1 MAKTSQ
7 INRNKKREKLVA
19 QYASKR
25 AELKKI
31 ADDMKVPAEE
41 RFAARLKLAKLP
53 RNSSKVRIHHRC
65 ELSGRPK
72 GYYRKVKM
80 SRIALRS
87 LSNFGQIPGMTK
99 ARWEGED
106 MIIDPIGDLLTRIRN
121 GQLRRKSKINSPNS
135 RLRIRLLDVL
145 QAEGYIRGYA
155 EVETKGH
162 KELEIELKY
171 HEGQP
176 VIRELKR
183 VSTPGRRVYSSVSE
197 LKPHRQ
203 GLGVSILSTPQGV
216 MTDTSARE
224 KNVGGEVLCQVF

>member
-1 MAKTSQ
+1 
-7 INRNKKREKLVA
+7 
-19 QYASKR
+19 
-25 AELKKI
+25 
-31 ADDMKVPAEE
+31 
-41 RFAARLKLAKLP
+41 
-53 RNSSKVRIHHRC
+53 
-65 ELSGRPK
+65 
-72 GYYRKVKM
+72 
-80 SRIALRS
+80 
-87 LSNFGQIPGMTK
+87 
-99 ARWEGED
+99 
-106 MIIDPIGDLLTRIRN
+106 MITDPIGDLLSRLRN
-121 GQLRRKSKINSPNS
+121 GQLRRSSSVRSPNS
-135 RLRIRLLDVL
+135 RLRVRLLDVL

>member
-1 MAKTSQ
+1 M
-7 INRNKKREKLVA
+7 IN
-19 QYASKR
+19 
-25 AELKKI
+25 
-31 ADDMKVPAEE
+31 
-41 RFAARLKLAKLP
+41 
-53 RNSSKVRIHHRC
+53 
-65 ELSGRPK
+65 
-72 GYYRKVKM
+72 
-80 SRIALRS
+80 
-87 LSNFGQIPGMTK
+87 
-99 ARWEGED
+99 
-106 MIIDPIGDLLTRIRN
+106 DPIGDLLTRIRN
-121 GQLRRKSKINSPNS
+121 GQLRRKAKINSPNS

-155 EVETKGH
+155 EVETKGQR
-162 KELEIELKY
+162 ELEIELKN
-171 HEGQP
+171 HEGLP

>member
-1 MAKTSQ
+1 
-7 INRNKKREKLVA
+7 
-19 QYASKR
+19 
-25 AELKKI
+25 
-31 ADDMKVPAEE
+31 
-41 RFAARLKLAKLP
+41 
-53 RNSSKVRIHHRC
+53 
-65 ELSGRPK
+65 
-72 GYYRKVKM
+72 
-80 SRIALRS
+80 
-87 LSNFGQIPGMTK
+87 
-99 ARWEGED
+99 

-121 GQLRRKSKINSPNS
+121 GQLRRKNKVSSPNS

-145 QAEGYIRGYA
+145 QEEGYIRGYA

-183 VSTPGRRVYSSVSE
+183 VSTPGRRVYSSVKD
-197 LKPHRQ
+197 LKPHRS
-203 GLGVSILSTPQGV
+203 GLGVSILSTPQGL